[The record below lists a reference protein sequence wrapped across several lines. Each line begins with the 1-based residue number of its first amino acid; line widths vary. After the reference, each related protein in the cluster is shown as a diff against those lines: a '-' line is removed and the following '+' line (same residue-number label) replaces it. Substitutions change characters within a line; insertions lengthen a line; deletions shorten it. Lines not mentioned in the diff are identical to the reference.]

1 MRDELTL
8 MELVDRYLGGEL
20 NAVDRAAF
28 EERMRTNAELREL
41 VEDQH
46 ALHGGLQRL
55 ALRPAVNKA
64 YRSYKWGKWAPGIGG
79 AAVIAILA
87 VGGWMLTKDSGHSTE
102 AASDVSKQVEQLLT
116 LSDTTGTG
124 SPALVMTIDPK
135 ADTTMITPN
144 GLVLDIPQGAFV
156 DEAGRAIT
164 KPVRVTL
171 LEAIDGVDIMKAGL
185 STMSGDTLL
194 ETGGM
199 FYIDAQVD
207 GKRVG
212 IDPSKPLTVML
223 PSEQADPRMML
234 YEGVMSEEGVVD
246 WRNPQT
252 LQRTLVPVD
261 ITTLDFYPP
270 GYLAKVAELGKD
282 ATDKWYTDSL
292 YWSFSAEHSRYAKQK
307 EASYK
312 KEIWGNDSAYTSGSK
327 RSIGAIP
334 EFTEGAFLFAANCAS
349 CHKPHT
355 DMTGPA
361 LIGARRRWHGK
372 GNIYEWV
379 KNPSAYLKFG
389 NEYANKLFRTWRGS
403 VMTAND
409 LSYEQIDKVFDYV
422 EMSIWPVYQH
432 LGIDPAKVQAIWH
445 ERFNGSNLA
454 TREFE
459 ERMREIHRT
468 CDNQVLDLYAN
479 NLDKNLSQLDSMA
492 VRMGHGAFATFA
504 LRNDGRV
511 QLPEHAA
518 ERLRKVYTEWSQRY
532 AEAARKT
539 HEEFYRKEAEADQQA
554 LQQKLDRQVK
564 DSRQEQER
572 FQREFNVNLKDAL
585 RQLGIEKNGP
595 TREPP
600 ITAYVA
606 NVTNPGWWNVDR
618 AVFQSTADR
627 KSMSFTDDK
636 TGKTATLTYTPIT
649 IEVADKESFEA
660 LRVYL
665 IQKELN
671 SYQRVV
677 EKDGA
682 FTENL
687 NSLFECDVICMGRR
701 DGQQY
706 AAFQWNV
713 GGESTITLTM
723 QPTDDE
729 ALKRMIRVS
738 TSVVSGDLLEQ
749 ARHLEW
755 LEREAKRQQAK
766 RAHYELRNALMPVVF
781 PCWGEEVSFEKEAN
795 DLYMNLPNIFTP
807 NGDGMNDTYFIPG
820 GPFTAAQLRFYD
832 PTTGEVVWSAYSPN
846 PVWDGRRPDGSEA
859 AEGVY
864 FCRAEA
870 TNSKGQRFVGQQT
883 LTLSRGGMK

>member
-8 MELVDRYLGGEL
+8 MELADRYLRGEL
-20 NAVDRAAF
+20 NATDRAAF

-41 VEDQH
+41 VEDQRV
-46 ALHGGLQRL
+46 LHGGMQRL
-55 ALRPAVNKA
+55 ALRPAVDKA
-64 YRSYKWGKWAPGIGG
+64 YRSYKLGKWAPGIGG
-79 AAVIAILA
+79 AALIAILA
-87 VGGWMLTKDSGHSTE
+87 VGGWMLAKDSGHSTE
-102 AASDVSKQVEQLLT
+102 SASNASEEVEQLLT

-124 SPALVMTIDPK
+124 LPALVMMIDPK

-144 GLVLDIPQGAFV
+144 GLVLDIPKGAFI
-156 DEAGRAIT
+156 DEAGKAIT

-212 IDPSKPLTVML
+212 IDPTRPLTVMV

-234 YEGVMSEEGVVD
+234 YEGVMTEEGVVD
-246 WRNPQT
+246 WRNPQP
-252 LQRTLVPVD
+252 LPRTLVPVD
-261 ITTLDFYPP
+261 ISTLDFYPP

-282 ATDKWYTDSL
+282 ATDKGYTDSL
-292 YWSFSAEHSRYAKQK
+292 YWSFGDTPVDSVLRVLGDPLLTAIGIHD
-307 EASYK
+307 
-312 KEIWGNDSAYTSGSK
+312 EIGGPDT
-327 RSIGAIP
+327 
-334 EFTEGAFLFAANCAS
+334 LF
-349 CHKPHT
+349 
-355 DMTGPA
+355 
-361 LIGARRRWHGK
+361 
-372 GNIYEWV
+372 EWV
-379 KNPSAYLKFG
+379 REP
-389 NEYANKLFRTWRGS
+389 RDS
-403 VMTAND
+403 VAAGVNT
-409 LSYEQIDKVFDYV
+409 
-422 EMSIWPVYQH
+422 
-432 LGIDPAKVQAIWH
+432 GIIPAKVQAIWN

-459 ERMREIHRT
+459 ERMLEIHRT
-468 CDNQVLDLYAN
+468 CDNKVLDLYAN

-492 VRMGHGAFATFA
+492 VRMGHGAFASFA

-511 QLPEHAA
+511 DLPEHSA

-539 HEEFYRKEAEADQQA
+539 QEEFYRKEAQADQQA
-554 LQQKLDRQVK
+554 FKRQVDRQNK
-564 DSRQEQER
+564 DLKQDGER
-572 FQREFNVNLKDAL
+572 FLREFDANLKDAL

-627 KSMSFTDDK
+627 RSMSFTDSK

-649 IEVADKESFEA
+649 IEVADKDSFSE

-665 IQKELN
+665 IPQELN
-671 SYQRVV
+671 SYQRVMETNGV
-677 EKDGA
+677 
-682 FTENL
+682 FTEKL
-687 NSLFECDVICMGRR
+687 NALFQYDLVCMGRK
-701 DGQQY
+701 DGQLY
-706 AAFQWNV
+706 AASQQDIV
-713 GGESTITLTM
+713 APGSITMNM
-723 QPTDDE
+723 QPTDE
-729 ALKRMIRVS
+729 ESLRRMVRTPQVTTSFVS
-738 TSVVSGDLLEQ
+738 DLVEQ

-755 LEREAKRQQAK
+755 LDLEAKRQQARAK
-766 RAHYELRNALMPVVF
+766 REEFRSALMAVVF
-781 PCWGEEVSFEKEAN
+781 PCWGGEDSFAREAN

-807 NGDGMNDTYFIPG
+807 NGDGVNDTYFIPG
-820 GPFTAAQLRFYD
+820 GPFTAAMLRFYN
-832 PTTGEVVWSAYSPN
+832 PTTGEVVWSEYSPN
-846 PVWDGRRPDGSEA
+846 PVWDGRSPDGSEA
-859 AEGVY
+859 ADGVY

-870 TNSKGQRFVGQQT
+870 TNSRGERYVGQQT
-883 LTLSRGGMK
+883 VTLSRGVMRF